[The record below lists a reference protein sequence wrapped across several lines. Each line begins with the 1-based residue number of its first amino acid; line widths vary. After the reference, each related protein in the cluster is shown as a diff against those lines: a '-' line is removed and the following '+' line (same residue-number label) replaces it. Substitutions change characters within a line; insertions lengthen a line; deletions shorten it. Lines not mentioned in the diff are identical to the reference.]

1 MKVEDVNVRCAKLL
15 QTGFKRQMH
24 RFQVI
29 SNERWFLF
37 DRCVISVEIG
47 GVLTFQK
54 R

>member
-1 MKVEDVNVRCAKLL
+1 MHVENVNVRRAKLL

-29 SNERWFLF
+29 SNEHWFLF
-37 DRCVISVEIG
+37 DGCIVSVEIG